1 MKHKKRD
8 ELYLKQGFSARRYQC
23 RLGEMGGIARM
34 IILDG
39 DLAPTVFEAVT
50 VN

>member
-1 MKHKKRD
+1 
-8 ELYLKQGFSARRYQC
+8 
-23 RLGEMGGIARM
+23 MGGIARM